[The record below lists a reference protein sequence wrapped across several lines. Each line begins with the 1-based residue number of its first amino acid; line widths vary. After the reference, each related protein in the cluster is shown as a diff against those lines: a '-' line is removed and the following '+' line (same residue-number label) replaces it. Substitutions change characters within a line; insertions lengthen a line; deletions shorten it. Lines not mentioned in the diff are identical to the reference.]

1 MKDTI
6 ETIKQQRELEL
17 EVIKLRLQSYNQQQ
31 VIVLSEQA
39 LKQKTEFIAMLSHEI
54 RTPMNGIVTMTDLL
68 KQTTLEEDQQ
78 HYVNIL
84 ESSSDALMALV
95 DNLLDISK
103 LESGHMMI
111 EKHPFDLI
119 NTIEDLVY
127 ALSPKAFKNNV
138 EVILDIESDI
148 PLFVIGDALKIRQVI
163 MNLLQN
169 AVKFTH
175 EGEILVSLLLLSPVE
190 DEQNLT
196 VKISIRD
203 TGIGMSEEQLT
214 QLFENYV
221 QVHHNNEHHQYGGT
235 GLGLAITKSLVEL
248 MKGTVEVTSKKNV
261 GSEFSVSIEF
271 ERYTDLPSIPFEKD
285 VLKDVRILL
294 IDNNTT
300 SLELISMMLS
310 DWGADVSLIS
320 EMNDVFFNTIQHEHF
335 DVCLLDLDSID
346 MEAWEHHQEMLQDKP
361 LFLLAPLGNKIEGE
375 FRALFQTIITKPIRK
390 LHLLNTI
397 LAKAKK

>member
-17 EVIKLRLQSYNQQQ
+17 EVIRLRLQSHNQQEM
-31 VIVLSEQA
+31 IVLSEQA
-39 LKQKTEFIAMLSHEI
+39 LQQKKEFIAMLSHEI

-78 HYVNIL
+78 NYVNIL
-84 ESSSDALMALV
+84 ESSSESLMTLV

-103 LESGHMMI
+103 MEAGHMTI
-111 EKHPFDLI
+111 EKNPFDLI

-169 AVKFTH
+169 AINFTS
-175 EGEILVSLLLLSPVE
+175 EGEILVSLLLLSPTE
-190 DEQNLT
+190 DEDNLT
-196 VKISIRD
+196 VKISIHD
-203 TGIGMSEEQLT
+203 TGIGMSEEQIA

-221 QVHHNNEHHQYGGT
+221 QVHTHEKRQYGGT
-235 GLGLAITKSLVEL
+235 GLGLAITKSLIEL
-248 MKGTVEVTSKKNV
+248 MEGTIEVTSKKGV
-261 GSEFSVSIEF
+261 GSEFSVCLPF

-285 VLKDVRILL
+285 VLSDVRILL

-300 SLELISMMLS
+300 SLDLISMMLS

-320 EMNDVFFNTIQHEHF
+320 EMNEVFFNTLQTEHF

-346 MEAWEHHQEMLQDKP
+346 ISLWEQHQEMLREQS
-361 LFLLAPLGNKIEGE
+361 LFLLAPLGNKVEGD
-375 FRALFQTIITKPIRK
+375 FRSFFQTIITKPIRK

-397 LAKAKK
+397 LAKKKN